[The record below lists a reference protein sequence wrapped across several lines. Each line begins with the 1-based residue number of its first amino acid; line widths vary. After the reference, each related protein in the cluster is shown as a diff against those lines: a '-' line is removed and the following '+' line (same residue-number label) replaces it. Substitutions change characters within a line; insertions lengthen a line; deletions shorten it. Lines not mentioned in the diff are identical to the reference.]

1 MAGIALKRSVRPCFH
16 NGPSRSVVERKTK
29 QKFQFLS
36 NFVVFGILVIYIG
49 AVFLILKVF
58 KEFVLDLMFKTVN
71 VIGRF

>member
-29 QKFQFLS
+29 VSVFVS
-36 NFVVFGILVIYIG
+36 NFVAFGILVIYIG